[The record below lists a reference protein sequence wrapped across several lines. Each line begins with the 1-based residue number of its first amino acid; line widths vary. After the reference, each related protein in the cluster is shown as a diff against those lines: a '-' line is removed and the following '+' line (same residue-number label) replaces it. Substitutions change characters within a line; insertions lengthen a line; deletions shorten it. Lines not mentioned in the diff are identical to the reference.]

1 MWSGPRNVSTAMMY
15 AWRQRPDTTV
25 WDEPMYGHYL
35 LVTGVDHPMRD
46 EVVAAVPTDRD
57 EILDLMLNGACPTP
71 VWFFKN
77 MAHHLVGFDMAV
89 VDHLDNFLLTRD
101 PRDMLPSLAAGLGR
115 VPEMGDTG
123 FDLQV
128 AIVEQIEQ
136 EGGRPVVVDS
146 RLLLD
151 DPRGVL
157 GELCLRLDLPF
168 FDAMLSWPPG
178 PKAEDGVWASHW
190 YRRLHRS
197 SGFEAYHPRTD
208 PFPTELQMLLERCL
222 PLYERLTEHAIT
234 P

>member
-128 AIVEQIEQ
+128 AIVERIEQ
-136 EGGRPVVVDS
+136 EGRRPLVVDS

-168 FDAMLSWPPG
+168 HEAMLSWTPG
-178 PKAEDGVWASHW
+178 PKVDDGVWASHW

-197 SGFEAYHPRTD
+197 TGFEAYQPRTD
-208 PFPTELQMLLERCL
+208 PFPAELQPLLERCL

>member
-77 MAHHLVGFDMAV
+77 MAHHLVGFDLAV
-89 VDHLDNFLLTRD
+89 VDNLENFLLTRD
-101 PRDMLPSLAAGLGR
+101 PRDMLPSLAGGLGR
-115 VPEMGDTG
+115 IPEMGDTG

-128 AIVEQIEQ
+128 AIVERIEQ
-136 EGGRPVVVDS
+136 EGRRPLVVDS

-151 DPRGVL
+151 HPRRVL

-168 FDAMLSWPPG
+168 HEAMLSWPPG

-197 SGFEAYHPRTD
+197 TGFEAYHPRTD
-208 PFPTELQMLLERCL
+208 PFPAELQPLLERCL
-222 PLYERLTEHAIT
+222 PLYERLTERAIT